1 MRRFQWNALRA
12 GDEVVFHDSTDAGMR
27 LQSGCVALVDSGPGS
42 YNIGIRVSGE
52 NGMTRIVRPPRLAVH
67 LTPLDRTEPCWRCDA
82 VAPTGPVTPR
92 LQEPG
97 PDTDD
102 TALADVIDI
111 RRGVAHP

>member
-12 GDEVVFHDSTDAGMR
+12 GDEVVFHDSTDAGLR
-27 LQSGCVALVDSGPGS
+27 LRTGCVALVDSGRGS

-52 NGMTRIVRPPRLAVH
+52 DGVTDIVRPTRLAVH

-82 VAPTGPVTPR
+82 VAPTGLMTR
-92 LQEPG
+92 QLQEHG
-97 PDTDD
+97 PDSDD

-111 RRGVAHP
+111 RRRVTHS